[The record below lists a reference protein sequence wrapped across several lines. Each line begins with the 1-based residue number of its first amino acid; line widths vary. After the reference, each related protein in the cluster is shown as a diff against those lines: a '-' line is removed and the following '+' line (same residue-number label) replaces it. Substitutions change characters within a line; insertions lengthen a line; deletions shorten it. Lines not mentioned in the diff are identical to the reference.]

1 MRVFIIYFSLEGRQ
15 AGTKKSGNKE
25 IKRKRRK
32 ARFFLTRLVTY
43 YLFDNELVIH
53 AFKFGLH

>member
-15 AGTKKSGNKE
+15 AGTKKSGSKE

-32 ARFFLTRLVTY
+32 ARFFLTRLNPY
-43 YLFDNELVIH
+43 YFFDNELAIR
-53 AFKFGLH
+53 AFKFSLH

>member
-15 AGTKKSGNKE
+15 AGTKKSGSKE

-32 ARFFLTRLVTY
+32 ARFFLTRLAPY
-43 YLFDNELVIH
+43 YFFDNELVIR
-53 AFKFGLH
+53 AFKFDLH